1 MVFCASILMGVNLK
15 DVSYSVKQNG
25 IMVNLDYTEPIDDD
39 DIIGWKSDRGWV
51 YLTLLGVR
59 SPKGKKP
66 QEDFSGVVRKI
77 VIDDFDES
85 TQLAI
90 LIRKPILGYDIIN
103 SKTSPST
110 IVFIHTEMKK
120 SEVVSLKEYIKEEG
134 TSVFNVAK
142 SSGFP
147 KYNTNFKSAFDEA
160 RKELGPNAIFEY
172 HGKLYTTNHPG
183 EKEEISE
190 SILVEQ
196 SKLNSKID
204 KAQPNQID
212 VFSPNGLIEETYVN
226 IETGETITENL
237 AQSPTLKKHEEE
249 LEEPEIYIETKE
261 DDGWFSGLFPSFKN
275 ANNDL
280 KSLSELPKQKDTT
293 VVKEKPILV
302 ESLPTKSKKAI
313 KWNKFFD
320 FLKKRKSDKRAID
333 IDIVENKNGDADSTT
348 EDGINLAQQQ
358 YRLLQERYIPTKN
371 QNINLRSINDDSFI
385 ESTTQLSDTNTV
397 AKLDIAEIVQS
408 KNSDYQKLQKRY
420 IPDHLTVL
428 NDTLS
433 TQRYYS
439 SPTQAPDTN
448 IVQAWFL
455 DESIISDEYDATR
468 LQKKY
473 IPPTKESSFI
483 EQEESY
489 PYATLPQNTQSPDTN
504 VVQAWFL
511 DESII
516 SDEYDATRLQKK
528 YIPPTKESTFIEQEE
543 SYPYATLP
551 QNTQSPD
558 TNVVQAWF
566 LDESIISDEY
576 DVTRLQQK
584 HIPSEKNNLVFNP
597 TEDIYSMESPTQ
609 TPEFTDPIILK
620 ERIKTEF
627 KNRGAVRSYSSN
639 KETPFK
645 EDSLDGNTWLSY
657 FPLQNDSVKQSLKWD
672 FRNEREVP
680 KHLQNKRQ
688 SLDYYDRQ
696 NNQHQW
702 RNQLSDNKPKSF
714 PKRQTDPAF
723 MYYHNGGIRVESNM
737 DGVPIY
743 IDGKYVGETPLGRP
757 IQVEPGWHQVSGFS
771 PVYTHL
777 ASEGGL
783 QFVGYSD
790 SIIQNN
796 ESYGATTV
804 YAEAGKLETIE
815 LKFNKMG
822 DTPKKWTELKGG
834 INIGLPMFVFVM
846 SMILYSM

>member
-1 MVFCASILMGVNLK
+1 MFCASILMGVNLK

-59 SPKGKKP
+59 SPKNKKP
-66 QEDFSGVVRKI
+66 QENFSGAVKKI

-120 SEVVSLKEYIKEEG
+120 SEVASLKEYIKEKG
-134 TSVFNVAK
+134 TSVFNVAQ

-147 KYNTNFKSAFDEA
+147 KYNTNFKNAFDEA

-183 EKEEISE
+183 EKEDFSK
-190 SILVEQ
+190 SILMEK
-196 SKLNSKID
+196 SKLVAKDDKIGITHSIKD
-204 KAQPNQID
+204 LEEK
-212 VFSPNGLIEETYVN
+212 LLEETYVN
-226 IETGETITENL
+226 LETGETITENL
-237 AQSPTLKKHEEE
+237 SKELSHSSEENE
-249 LEEPEIYIETKE
+249 ISEEPNKSIGINR
-261 DDGWFSGLFPSFKN
+261 DDGWFSGLFPFGRN
-275 ANNDL
+275 TDVTI
-280 KSLSELPKQKDTT
+280 KSPKAISKQKDSIII
-293 VVKEKPILV
+293 KEKPILV
-302 ESLPTKSKKAI
+302 ESLPSKSKRTL
-313 KWNKFFD
+313 KWTQFFN
-320 FLKKRKSDKRAID
+320 FLKKRKSDKQAGD
-333 IDIVENKNGDADSTT
+333 INIVEKVLNDVDSTSK
-348 EDGINLAQQQ
+348 ENPDFALEQ
-358 YRLLQERYIPTKN
+358 YKLLQERYIPTKN
-371 QNINLRSINDDSFI
+371 QNINLKSINNDSFV
-385 ESTTQLSDTNTV
+385 ESRTQLSDTNVV
-397 AKLDIAEIVQS
+397 AAIDLDEIAQLQ
-408 KNSDYQKLQKRY
+408 NSDYHKLQERY
-420 IPDHLTVL
+420 IPDHLSAP

-433 TQRYYS
+433 LQRYYS
-439 SPTQAPDTN
+439 SPTQA
-448 IVQAWFL
+448 
-455 DESIISDEYDATR
+455 
-468 LQKKY
+468 
-473 IPPTKESSFI
+473 
-483 EQEESY
+483 
-489 PYATLPQNTQSPDTN
+489 PDTN

-516 SDEYDATRLQKK
+516 SDEYDATRLQ
-528 YIPPTKESTFIEQEE
+528 
-543 SYPYATLP
+543 
-551 QNTQSPD
+551 
-558 TNVVQAWF
+558 
-566 LDESIISDEY
+566 
-576 DVTRLQQK
+576 QK
-584 HIPSEKNNLVFNP
+584 HIPSEKNNLVFDP
-597 TEDIYSMESPTQ
+597 IEGPYSIESPTQ
-609 TPEFTDPIILK
+609 IPEYTDPIILK
-620 ERIKTEF
+620 RRLKTEF
-627 KNRGAVRSYSSN
+627 KNRGAALKFESN
-639 KETPFK
+639 KETPFQ
-645 EDSLDGNTWLSY
+645 EDSLESNTWLSY
-657 FPLQNDSVKQSLKWD
+657 FPLQSDSTKRLLQWD

-680 KHLQNKRQ
+680 KRLQNKRQ
-688 SLDYYDRQ
+688 SLDYYDQQ

-702 RNQLSDNKPKSF
+702 RSQLSDTKPKSF

-723 MYYHNGGIRVESNM
+723 MYYHNGGIRIESNM

-783 QFVGYSD
+783 QFVGYND

-822 DTPKKWTELKGG
+822 DTPKKWIELKGG
-834 INIGLPMFVFVM
+834 INVGLPMFVFVM

>member
-1 MVFCASILMGVNLK
+1 MGVNLK

>member
-1 MVFCASILMGVNLK
+1 MGVNLK

-66 QEDFSGVVRKI
+66 QEDFPGVVRKI

>member
-1 MVFCASILMGVNLK
+1 MGVNLK

-59 SPKGKKP
+59 SPKEKKP
-66 QEDFSGVVRKI
+66 QEDFSGAVKKI

-110 IVFIHTEMKK
+110 IVFIHTEMRK
-120 SEVVSLKEYIKEEG
+120 SEVASLKEYIKEEG

-183 EKEEISE
+183 EKEEIAE

-196 SKLNSKID
+196 SKLNSRKD
-204 KAQPNQID
+204 KVQPNQISD
-212 VFSPNGLIEETYVN
+212 FSANSLIEETYVN
-226 IETGETITENL
+226 IETGELITENL
-237 AQSPTLKKHEEE
+237 DQSITLKEHEEV
-249 LEEPEIYIETKE
+249 LEEPKIYIETKE
-261 DDGWFSGLFPSFKN
+261 DDGWFSGLFPLFKN
-275 ANNDL
+275 ANNNL
-280 KSLSELPKQKDTT
+280 KSLAESPKQKDTT

-302 ESLPTKSKKAI
+302 ESLPIKPKRTT

-320 FLKKRKSDKRAID
+320 FLKKRKDDKRAMEFD
-333 IDIVENKNGDADSTT
+333 IAEKENGDVGSTT
-348 EDGINLAQQQ
+348 KDGFNLAQEQ

-397 AKLDIAEIVQS
+397 AKLDIDEIVQS
-408 KNSDYQKLQKRY
+408 KSSDYQKLQKRY
-420 IPDHLTVL
+420 IPDHLIIQD
-428 NDTLS
+428 DTSS

-439 SPTQAPDTN
+439 SP
-448 IVQAWFL
+448 
-455 DESIISDEYDATR
+455 
-468 LQKKY
+468 
-473 IPPTKESSFI
+473 
-483 EQEESY
+483 
-489 PYATLPQNTQSPDTN
+489 TQSPDTN

-511 DESII
+511 DEN
-516 SDEYDATRLQKK
+516 L
-528 YIPPTKESTFIEQEE
+528 
-543 SYPYATLP
+543 
-551 QNTQSPD
+551 
-558 TNVVQAWF
+558 
-566 LDESIISDEY
+566 ISDEY

-584 HIPSEKNNLVFNP
+584 HIPSEKNNFVFNP

-609 TPEFTDPIILK
+609 TPEFTDPTILK
-620 ERIKTEF
+620 KRIKTEF
-627 KNRGAVRSYSSN
+627 KNRGALGSFSSK
-639 KETPFK
+639 KESPFK

-702 RNQLSDNKPKSF
+702 RNQLSYNKPKSF

-777 ASEGGL
+777 ASERGL

-790 SIIQNN
+790 SIIKNN

-822 DTPKKWTELKGG
+822 DTPKKWIELKGG
-834 INIGLPMFVFVM
+834 INVGLPMFVFVM
-846 SMILYSM
+846 SIILYTM

>member
-1 MVFCASILMGVNLK
+1 MGVNLK

-66 QEDFSGVVRKI
+66 QEDFSGAVRKI

-120 SEVVSLKEYIKEEG
+120 SEVASLKEYIKEEG

-183 EKEEISE
+183 EKEEVSE

-196 SKLNSKID
+196 SKLNSKRD

-212 VFSPNGLIEETYVN
+212 VFSPNRLIEETYVN

-237 AQSPTLKKHEEE
+237 AQSPTLKKHKEA

-261 DDGWFSGLFPSFKN
+261 DDGWFSGLFPSLKN

-280 KSLSELPKQKDTT
+280 KSLAELPKQKDTT

-302 ESLPTKSKKAI
+302 ESLPIKSKKVI

-320 FLKKRKSDKRAID
+320 FLKKRKSDKRAMD
-333 IDIVENKNGDADSTT
+333 IDIVEKENGDVDNTT
-348 EDGINLAQQQ
+348 KDGINLAQQQ
-358 YRLLQERYIPTKN
+358 YRLLQETYIPTKN

-473 IPPTKESSFI
+473 IPPTKES
-483 EQEESY
+483 
-489 PYATLPQNTQSPDTN
+489 
-504 VVQAWFL
+504 
-511 DESII
+511 
-516 SDEYDATRLQKK
+516 
-528 YIPPTKESTFIEQEE
+528 TFIEQEE

-584 HIPSEKNNLVFNP
+584 HIPSERNNLVFNP

-620 ERIKTEF
+620 KRIKTEF
-627 KNRGAVRSYSSN
+627 KNRGAARSYSSN
-639 KETPFK
+639 KESPFK

-702 RNQLSDNKPKSF
+702 RHQLSDNKPKSF

-822 DTPKKWTELKGG
+822 DTPKKWIELKGG
-834 INIGLPMFVFVM
+834 INVGLPMFVFVM

>member
-1 MVFCASILMGVNLK
+1 M
-15 DVSYSVKQNG
+15 
-25 IMVNLDYTEPIDDD
+25 
-39 DIIGWKSDRGWV
+39 
-51 YLTLLGVR
+51 
-59 SPKGKKP
+59 
-66 QEDFSGVVRKI
+66 
-77 VIDDFDES
+77 
-85 TQLAI
+85 
-90 LIRKPILGYDIIN
+90 
-103 SKTSPST
+103 
-110 IVFIHTEMKK
+110 
-120 SEVVSLKEYIKEEG
+120 
-134 TSVFNVAK
+134 
-142 SSGFP
+142 
-147 KYNTNFKSAFDEA
+147 
-160 RKELGPNAIFEY
+160 
-172 HGKLYTTNHPG
+172 
-183 EKEEISE
+183 
-190 SILVEQ
+190 
-196 SKLNSKID
+196 
-204 KAQPNQID
+204 
-212 VFSPNGLIEETYVN
+212 
-226 IETGETITENL
+226 
-237 AQSPTLKKHEEE
+237 
-249 LEEPEIYIETKE
+249 
-261 DDGWFSGLFPSFKN
+261 
-275 ANNDL
+275 
-280 KSLSELPKQKDTT
+280 
-293 VVKEKPILV
+293 
-302 ESLPTKSKKAI
+302 
-313 KWNKFFD
+313 
-320 FLKKRKSDKRAID
+320 
-333 IDIVENKNGDADSTT
+333 
-348 EDGINLAQQQ
+348 
-358 YRLLQERYIPTKN
+358 
-371 QNINLRSINDDSFI
+371 
-385 ESTTQLSDTNTV
+385 
-397 AKLDIAEIVQS
+397 
-408 KNSDYQKLQKRY
+408 
-420 IPDHLTVL
+420 
-428 NDTLS
+428 
-433 TQRYYS
+433 
-439 SPTQAPDTN
+439 
-448 IVQAWFL
+448 
-455 DESIISDEYDATR
+455 
-468 LQKKY
+468 
-473 IPPTKESSFI
+473 
-483 EQEESY
+483 
-489 PYATLPQNTQSPDTN
+489 
-504 VVQAWFL
+504 
-511 DESII
+511 
-516 SDEYDATRLQKK
+516 
-528 YIPPTKESTFIEQEE
+528 
-543 SYPYATLP
+543 
-551 QNTQSPD
+551 
-558 TNVVQAWF
+558 
-566 LDESIISDEY
+566 
-576 DVTRLQQK
+576 
-584 HIPSEKNNLVFNP
+584 FNP

>member
-1 MVFCASILMGVNLK
+1 MFCASILMGVNLK

-59 SPKGKKP
+59 APKEKNA
-66 QEDFSGVVRKI
+66 QEDFSGAVKKI

-120 SEVVSLKEYIKEEG
+120 SEVASLKEYIKEEG

-147 KYNTNFKSAFDEA
+147 KYNTNFKNAFDEA
-160 RKELGPNAIFEY
+160 RKELGSNAIFEY

-183 EKEEISE
+183 EKEDFSK
-190 SILVEQ
+190 SILMEKAKLVAKDDKPGSIQ
-196 SKLNSKID
+196 SIKDLEEKL
-204 KAQPNQID
+204 
-212 VFSPNGLIEETYVN
+212 LEETYVN

-237 AQSPTLKKHEEE
+237 SKELSHSSEENE
-249 LEEPEIYIETKE
+249 ISEEPNKSIGINR
-261 DDGWFSGLFPSFKN
+261 DDGWFSGLFPFGRN
-275 ANNDL
+275 TDVAI
-280 KSLSELPKQKDTT
+280 KSPKAISKQKDTII
-293 VVKEKPILV
+293 VKEKPILV
-302 ESLPTKSKKAI
+302 ESLPSKSKRTL
-313 KWNKFFD
+313 KWTRFFN
-320 FLKKRKSDKRAID
+320 FLKKRKNDKQAID
-333 IDIVENKNGDADSTT
+333 INIAEKVFKDVDSTSK
-348 EDGINLAQQQ
+348 ENPGLALEQ
-358 YRLLQERYIPTKN
+358 YKLLQETYVPTKN
-371 QNINLRSINDDSFI
+371 QNINLKSINDDSFV
-385 ESTTQLSDTNTV
+385 ESRTQLSDTNVVATV
-397 AKLDIAEIVQS
+397 NLDEIAQLQ
-408 KNSDYQKLQKRY
+408 NSDYHKLQERY
-420 IPDHLTVL
+420 IPDNLSKP

-433 TQRYYS
+433 LQQYYS
-439 SPTQAPDTN
+439 SPTQA
-448 IVQAWFL
+448 
-455 DESIISDEYDATR
+455 
-468 LQKKY
+468 
-473 IPPTKESSFI
+473 
-483 EQEESY
+483 
-489 PYATLPQNTQSPDTN
+489 PDTN

-528 YIPPTKESTFIEQEE
+528 YIPSKTENVFVEQDD

-551 QNTQSPD
+551 QNTQAPD

-566 LDESIISDEY
+566 LDESIIPDEY

-584 HIPSEKNNLVFNP
+584 HIPSEKNNLVFDSI
-597 TEDIYSMESPTQ
+597 EDPYLMESPTQ
-609 TPEFTDPIILK
+609 IPEYTDPIILK
-620 ERIKTEF
+620 KRLKTEF
-627 KNRGAVRSYSSN
+627 KNRGAVLNFESN
-639 KETPFK
+639 KETPFQ
-645 EDSLDGNTWLSY
+645 EDSLESNTWLSY
-657 FPLQNDSVKQSLKWD
+657 FPLQSDSAKRSLQWD

-702 RNQLSDNKPKSF
+702 RRQLSDAKPKSF

-723 MYYHNGGIRVESNM
+723 MYYHSGGIRIESNM

-783 QFVGYSD
+783 QFVGYND

-822 DTPKKWTELKGG
+822 DTPKKWIELKGG
-834 INIGLPMFVFVM
+834 VNVGLPMFVFVM